1 MTLSTGANSELNRAA
16 YAGFESRFHRPAHDL
31 WSAPGR
37 VNLIGEHTDYNDG
50 FVLPFAI
57 DRRTVVALAPRPD
70 RIVRVASS
78 FAGDIVELTLDELA
92 PENLHGWSAYPLGV
106 AWALGQFG
114 ADLTTVSGF
123 DIYIDSDV
131 PVGAGLSSS
140 AAIESS
146 VALALNEVWDLN
158 LDRPTLARVGQLA
171 ENRVVGA
178 PTGIM
183 DQSASLLG
191 QINSAVF
198 LDCRSLEAEIIP
210 FGLDEAGLE
219 LLIIDTR
226 VSHSHATGGYSA
238 RRQSCEAGARLM
250 GVKALRDLSVD
261 DLDRASTVLDEE
273 TFRRVRHIVTEN
285 QRVLDTV
292 QVLRE
297 SGCAAIGDLLDAS
310 HVSMRDDFEIS
321 APELDLAVVTARG
334 AGAIGARMT
343 GGGFG
348 GAAIALTP
356 TELVPTVTTAVL
368 ASFTLAGFAT
378 PDLFVV
384 HAADG
389 AHRE

>member
-1 MTLSTGANSELNRAA
+1 MNDLDRAA
-16 YAGFESRFHRPAHDL
+16 QADFANRFDRTATGL

-50 FVLPFAI
+50 FVLPLAI
-57 DRRTVVALAPRPD
+57 DRRTVVALATRTD
-70 RIVRVASS
+70 RVIRVASS
-78 FAGDIVELTLDELA
+78 FAAETVAVSLDELV
-92 PENLHGWSAYPLGV
+92 PENLNGWSAYPLGV

-114 ADLTTVSGF
+114 ADLAVLPGF
-123 DIYIDSDV
+123 DIYVDSDV

-140 AAIESS
+140 AALECA
-146 VALALNEVWDLN
+146 VAVALNEVWGLN

-191 QINSAVF
+191 QVDAAVF
-198 LDCRSLEAEIIP
+198 LDCRSLAAEVIP
-210 FGLDEAGLE
+210 LGLNPAGLE

-226 VSHSHATGGYSA
+226 VSHSHATGGYAA
-238 RRQSCEAGARLM
+238 RRASCEAGARAL
-250 GVKALRDLSVD
+250 GVPALRDLSVD
-261 DLDRASTVLDEE
+261 DLPRAQTLLDDE

-292 QVLRE
+292 QTLRV

-310 HVSMRDDFEIS
+310 HRSMRDDFEIS
-321 APELDLAVVTARG
+321 APELDLAVVTARA

-356 TELVPTVTTAVL
+356 TEFVPAVQAAVL
-368 ASFTLAGFAT
+368 AAFAAHGFTT

-389 AHRE
+389 AARDGSPLN